1 MVVITLQL
9 LQGDQLPA
17 IFKPGFELEKID
29 SGPARPILNYCYYR
43 YFARSI

>member
-1 MVVITLQL
+1 MVAITLQL
-9 LQGDQLPA
+9 LQGDQLPS
-17 IFKPGFELEKID
+17 IFKPAVELEKIG